1 MLITVYH
8 GVDVGTAKDKGAMHF
23 DALPSRGEEVEI
35 DRKAYVVGRV
45 WHLPSARFAGAKLA
59 ILINETVDE
68 AIMSR
73 TPALASA

>member
-45 WHLPSARFAGAKLA
+45 WHLPSTLFAGAKLA
-59 ILINETVDE
+59 VLINEAVDE
-68 AIMSR
+68 TVISR
-73 TPALASA
+73 TPAMANA

>member
-23 DALPSRGEEVEI
+23 DALPSCGEEVEI

-59 ILINETVDE
+59 ILINEAVDE